1 MIKLGVNIDHV
12 ATLRQARYRETPN
25 APQAEP
31 DPVEAALI
39 AERAGA
45 HGITAHLRLDRR
57 HILDADIFALREK
70 ISTKLNL
77 EMGNSGE
84 ILEIALKVLPHDVCL
99 VPENRREVTTEGG
112 LDCVGQKD
120 SLHLTIHRLQEAG
133 IVISLFIDPDEA
145 QVEAAAKLGAEFVE
159 LHTGAFANTSG
170 SEQERELQRLIKGA
184 ELAHASGLKV
194 NAGHGINYENIHQV
208 LHIPHLYELNIGHSI
223 ISRSVR
229 TGLDAAV
236 RDMLKLMGAA

>member
-25 APQAEP
+25 SPQAEP
-31 DPVEAALI
+31 CPVEAAII

-57 HILDADIFALREK
+57 HILDADIFALRER

-145 QVEAAAKLGAEFVE
+145 QVEAAAALGAEFVE
-159 LHTGAFANTSG
+159 LHTGAFANSNG
-170 SEQERELQRLIKGA
+170 AEQERELQRLIKGA

-194 NAGHGINYENIHQV
+194 NAGHGINYDNIHQI
-208 LHIPHLYELNIGHSI
+208 LRIPHIHELNIGHSI
-223 ISRSVR
+223 ISRAIT
-229 TGLDAAV
+229 TGLDTAV
-236 RDMLKLMGAA
+236 RDMLELIG